1 MVTFYIF
8 FLLND
13 NDIFFSCLVTI
24 SINICVFHFSSVTSN
39 NSSKTNSNQNS
50 RAPFSR
56 NNSTDTS
63 NGIGNPRFNNST
75 NTTGSRFNSG
85 TSNGGSASRFNRRD
99 SSANN
104 PPKRELGPVREGRC
118 IKLSKVIEKLL

>member
-1 MVTFYIF
+1 MTFF
-8 FLLND
+8 FLVWLHLVI
-13 NDIFFSCLVTI
+13 IF
-24 SINICVFHFSSVTSN
+24 VFFNHFSSVTSN

-118 IKLSKVIEKLL
+118 IKMSKVIEKLF